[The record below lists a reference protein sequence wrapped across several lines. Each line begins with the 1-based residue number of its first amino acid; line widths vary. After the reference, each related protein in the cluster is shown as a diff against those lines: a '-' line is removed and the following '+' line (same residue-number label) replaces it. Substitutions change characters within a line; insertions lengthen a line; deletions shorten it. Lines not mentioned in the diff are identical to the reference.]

1 MAGFRLAVAAR
12 NAAANAAIDLLDV
25 GTAGTIKIYT
35 GAQPTNPD
43 TAIGAVTLLAT
54 FTLADPAFSAALVG
68 VKTIDA
74 SPTLDTV
81 GVAAGA
87 AAWFRAA
94 DSAGAPVF
102 DGTVSAT
109 AGGGNLE
116 LNTTTI
122 SVGLALSITGGTITM
137 PLGAA

>member
-1 MAGFRLAVAAR
+1 MGFRLAVAAR
-12 NAAANAAIDLLDV
+12 NAAANAAIDLLD
-25 GTAGTIKIYT
+25 AGTIKIYT

-54 FTLADPAFSAALVG
+54 FTLADPAFSTAVAG

-74 SPTLDTV
+74 TPTLETV
-81 GVAAGA
+81 GVAAGT

-94 DSAGAPVF
+94 DSTGAAVC

-109 AGGGNLE
+109 GGGGNLE
-116 LNTTTI
+116 INTTTV
-122 SVGLALSITGGTITM
+122 SVDLALSITGGTVTM
-137 PLGAA
+137 SLGV

>member
-1 MAGFRLAVAAR
+1 MGLRLSVAAR
-12 NAAANAAIDLLDV
+12 NAAANAAIDLLDT
-25 GTAGTIKIYT
+25 GAAGTIKIYT

-54 FTLADPAFSAALVG
+54 FTLADPAFDAAVAG
-68 VKTIDA
+68 VKAIDA
-74 SPTLDTV
+74 SPVLETV
-81 GVAAGA
+81 GVADGT

-109 AGGGNLE
+109 GGGGNLE

-122 SVGLALSITGGTITM
+122 SEDLDLSITGGTITM
-137 PLGAA
+137 PLGV

>member
-1 MAGFRLAVAAR
+1 MGFRLAVASR
-12 NAAANAAIDLLDV
+12 NAAADAAIDRLNG
-25 GTAGTIKIYT
+25 GTGPGTIKIYT

-54 FTLADPAFSAALVG
+54 FTLADPAFGAAVSG

-74 SPTLDTV
+74 DPVLETD
-81 GVAAGA
+81 GVADGT

-94 DSAGAPVF
+94 DSEGAPVA

-109 AGGGNLE
+109 GGGGNLE
-116 LNTTTI
+116 INTTTV
-122 SVGLALSITGGTITM
+122 SVGLALEITGGTVTM
-137 PLGAA
+137 PLGV